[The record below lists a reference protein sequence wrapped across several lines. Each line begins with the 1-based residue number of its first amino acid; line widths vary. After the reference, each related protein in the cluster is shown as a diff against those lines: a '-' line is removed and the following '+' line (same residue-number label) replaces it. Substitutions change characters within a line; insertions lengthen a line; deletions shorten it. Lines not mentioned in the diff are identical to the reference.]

1 MTNDAPTPDI
11 QQAIIARELIDI
23 YRTAPNKAEVAESLD
38 VVCFAMARLCVD
50 MPAVDWDTLAAV
62 FDGLVRA
69 DDSSGVSE
77 LEISYQKII
86 AMIQQSR

>member
-23 YRTAPNKAEVAESLD
+23 YRTAPNKAEVAESLG
-38 VVCFAMARLCVD
+38 VVCFAMARLCAN
-50 MPAVDWDTLAAV
+50 MSAVDWDTLAAV

-69 DDSSGVSE
+69 GDSSGVSE
-77 LEISYQKII
+77 LERSYQKII